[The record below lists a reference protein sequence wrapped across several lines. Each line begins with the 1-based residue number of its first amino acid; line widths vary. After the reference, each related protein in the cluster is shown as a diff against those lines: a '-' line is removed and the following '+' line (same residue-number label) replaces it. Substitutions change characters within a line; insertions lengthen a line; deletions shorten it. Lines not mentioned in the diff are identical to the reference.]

1 MKFKIN
7 FKIVELF
14 NKSSKKYNYMIDW
27 LLSSVD
33 DNLIKYSLSI
43 VKVSSDKTITVDI
56 NDDNCERIKEIFGEI
71 NDCIVEKLMTVALM
85 FPEV

>member
-1 MKFKIN
+1 MKFEIN

-43 VKVSSDKTITVDI
+43 VKVLSDKTITVDI

-71 NDCIVEKLMTVALM
+71 NDCIVEKLMTIALM